1 MERVMT
7 AVTEDVWQIMINS
20 GVYDDLEGVI
30 DIHCHPN
37 PDFCKRLLDD
47 PDLVAIA
54 KAVGM
59 RAVMIKSHFS
69 STHERAYLAEK
80 AVGGG
85 IRVFGLICLNPSV
98 GGFNPEA
105 VKIAI
110 RNGVG
115 AVWMPSMWSENHAQ
129 YVRSQ
134 GHGMGYQT
142 LGMEFPEKGRG
153 LTILDGTGKIID
165 PLLEILDLVAEADV
179 MLASGHLT
187 VDEAHILLAEA
198 KRRGITR
205 TVVHTAN
212 YHVMKYSNTDLKQ
225 MVDDYGAVLEMG
237 FSSLPNGIW
246 DPLDHERLITVAD
259 VDEMI
264 RLVGTD
270 NVVLSSDTG
279 QLSTAMPVE
288 AMRLWISHM
297 RTQGFTQAEIDAMT
311 KTTPARLLGLDK
323 E

>member
-1 MERVMT
+1 M
-7 AVTEDVWQIMINS
+7 
-20 GVYDDLEGVI
+20 
-30 DIHCHPN
+30 
-37 PDFCKRLLDD
+37 
-47 PDLVAIA
+47 
-54 KAVGM
+54 
-59 RAVMIKSHFS
+59 
-69 STHERAYLAEK
+69 
-80 AVGGG
+80 
-85 IRVFGLICLNPSV
+85 
-98 GGFNPEA
+98 
-105 VKIAI
+105 
-110 RNGVG
+110 
-115 AVWMPSMWSENHAQ
+115 
-129 YVRSQ
+129 
-134 GHGMGYQT
+134 
-142 LGMEFPEKGRG
+142 
-153 LTILDGTGKIID
+153 
-165 PLLEILDLVAEADV
+165 
-179 MLASGHLT
+179 
-187 VDEAHILLAEA
+187 LAEA

-297 RTQGFTQAEIDAMT
+297 RTKGFTQAEIDAMT